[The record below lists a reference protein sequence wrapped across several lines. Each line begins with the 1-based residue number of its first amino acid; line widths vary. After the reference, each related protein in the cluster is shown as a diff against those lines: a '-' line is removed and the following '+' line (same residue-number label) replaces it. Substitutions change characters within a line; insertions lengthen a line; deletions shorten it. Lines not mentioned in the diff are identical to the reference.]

1 MATPQLFQSLMTP
14 APAVGKGVVAVGSA
28 QNSHYPAVYG
38 FKDSRGRSMKYGGG
52 PWPVNAP
59 ATGLVVYDLRKIAA
73 STSAPNELGCDL
85 ETWDAAAK
93 LVQDKSNSI
102 IAVPYGGICSWGW
115 KITIAQVSGF
125 RYSLVYSLQDGDVF
139 DQEYN
144 SLDPL
149 PPYYGIT
156 INAVDGRALTGG
168 LPNSKEGEY
177 KLFFTSKEFESH
189 PQFAPG
195 ARSNFSSWGP
205 TSDTLDIKPQI
216 SAPGGSI
223 LSTWPLSGTGYAIL
237 SSTSIAAPYAS
248 GAFALLKS
256 QFPTATV
263 QQLQE
268 KLQSTAKNILYAYDK
283 DLRPSIAQQAG
294 GLINVRFDELPPS
307 ASGKRTVSPSEIN
320 LGDLDALKPQEI
332 TIKNN
337 SNRSKTYVISMNQR
351 ERLTSSRIP
360 SSFRKFQELLPC
372 VDWKFVA
379 TFQPP
384 HDIADVHLPVYPGFI
399 RVTNNHEV
407 YGIAY
412 LGQLYSRFNAKYL
425 STSNQFG
432 EELPVIFYLENE
444 ETEKVVNSI
453 QSFDFGENS
462 AIGFPWIN
470 FANLQ
475 STQIWRADIVPYN
488 TTFVPDV
495 YGFTFNVSNS
505 HGVPDS
511 ALPLVYPK
519 LDFLPVEAG
528 IWLWWINGQVLDAE
542 GFSNGEV
549 PAGDYRAL
557 LRVLKW
563 GGDPE
568 KKEHYESWLSPI
580 LRIVR
585 P

>member
-1 MATPQLFQSLMTP
+1 MLILELSEGCRIPFGRDFIGDTFDQTGIPVEDPDPYAGCTGGGHGSHVIGTIGMVDPETSPWGLIGVAPEPTLGMYRVFGCPGGAPDDVLLLAFQQAAIDKADILSCSFGSNLQWEEEDPFAVITSNLEKMGIVVALMTP

-283 DLRPSIAQQAG
+283 DLRSSIAQQAG
-294 GLINVRFDELPPS
+294 GLINV
-307 ASGKRTVSPSEIN
+307 
-320 LGDLDALKPQEI
+320 
-332 TIKNN
+332 
-337 SNRSKTYVISMNQR
+337 
-351 ERLTSSRIP
+351 
-360 SSFRKFQELLPC
+360 
-372 VDWKFVA
+372 
-379 TFQPP
+379 
-384 HDIADVHLPVYPGFI
+384 
-399 RVTNNHEV
+399 
-407 YGIAY
+407 
-412 LGQLYSRFNAKYL
+412 
-425 STSNQFG
+425 
-432 EELPVIFYLENE
+432 
-444 ETEKVVNSI
+444 
-453 QSFDFGENS
+453 QS
-462 AIGFPWIN
+462 
-470 FANLQ
+470 
-475 STQIWRADIVPYN
+475 
-488 TTFVPDV
+488 
-495 YGFTFNVSNS
+495 
-505 HGVPDS
+505 
-511 ALPLVYPK
+511 
-519 LDFLPVEAG
+519 
-528 IWLWWINGQVLDAE
+528 GQVE
-542 GFSNGEV
+542 ERHF
-549 PAGDYRAL
+549 
-557 LRVLKW
+557 
-563 GGDPE
+563 
-568 KKEHYESWLSPI
+568 
-580 LRIVR
+580 
-585 P
+585 